1 MKTADLDTKISVTIP
16 PLKSIMYLS
25 SGDFDYSDIT
35 YQTDGEVRRKYTLA
49 NPNNEI
55 KIIKIT
61 MSKYIQYRARGRM
74 DVIYFRHG
82 VPELALI

>member
-1 MKTADLDTKISVTIP
+1 MKTADLDTKMSVTIP

-25 SGDFDYSDIT
+25 SVDFDYSDIT